1 MLNNIDKGM
10 YLRFCTGVSKL
21 DFYPFAEIKNWKN
34 LGYWLLVLKPY
45 IDKEN
50 SADGIL
56 ENYTFSEAE
65 NSLEATVSLKATW
78 QDGTPVSSFEAA
90 MGIAK
95 GFTHREHSTSIR
107 VIGTEDINN
116 IGWEKKSYK
125 GIEIISPIKFKLFFE
140 GKIDNI
146 KGVLE
151 DALSFKTLRN
161 IIWPVR
167 LNSFT
172 NPEYNSGYFD
182 IVSKYPIRFENG
194 KYFLNVLGNQV
205 ELSTLNSK
213 NGYDFYF
220 NTSDYNQFKNQ
231 NEADLDFIVNKKQ
244 NMHTFIGIYNSNS
257 KLFSTKKSRLQ
268 LSSILRNIA
277 CSLSKDENYH
287 VPKGH
292 FDTSEP
298 GYQAN
303 VNWPIQLDFFP
314 EDIKDIKIA
323 IPYLTAKNKVLQKF
337 EELSN
342 KNGISIEWIDMSED
356 YNKSLDADLQI
367 FIARI
372 QNNRQIWLQNILNSN
387 SVIFNLEKFPK
398 TIQTLKAINIKSA
411 STIPIKQDL
420 LENFENSAFEEVS
433 IIPIFRYYLHSYS
446 RKNLPIVLNISEN
459 KEFYFSL
466 NKN

>member
-1 MLNNIDKGM
+1 M
-10 YLRFCTGVSKL
+10 
-21 DFYPFAEIKNWKN
+21 
-34 LGYWLLVLKPY
+34 
-45 IDKEN
+45 
-50 SADGIL
+50 
-56 ENYTFSEAE
+56 
-65 NSLEATVSLKATW
+65 
-78 QDGTPVSSFEAA
+78 
-90 MGIAK
+90 
-95 GFTHREHSTSIR
+95 
-107 VIGTEDINN
+107 
-116 IGWEKKSYK
+116 
-125 GIEIISPIKFKLFFE
+125 
-140 GKIDNI
+140 
-146 KGVLE
+146 
-151 DALSFKTLRN
+151 
-161 IIWPVR
+161 
-167 LNSFT
+167 
-172 NPEYNSGYFD
+172 
-182 IVSKYPIRFENG
+182 
-194 KYFLNVLGNQV
+194 
-205 ELSTLNSK
+205 
-213 NGYDFYF
+213 
-220 NTSDYNQFKNQ
+220 
-231 NEADLDFIVNKKQ
+231 
-244 NMHTFIGIYNSNS
+244 
-257 KLFSTKKSRLQ
+257 
-268 LSSILRNIA
+268 
-277 CSLSKDENYH
+277 
-287 VPKGH
+287 PKGH

-303 VNWPIQLDFFP
+303 VNWPKQLDFFP

-342 KNGISIEWIDMSED
+342 KNGISIAWIDMSED